1 VSGHLDPATTGPQP
15 PSAHGAYRWRTLAMA
30 ALLAAVTI
38 TWAALPGRTGAY
50 LRLALIAA
58 IVTAVATLAQLAVSN
73 VQPGSTA
80 GFASLADRML
90 DWLVAMIK
98 AIPWAE
104 LMTIAVLVLEVL
116 HPARPWHTGVLGVA
130 MLGFLISV
138 HLAETGA
145 RASVLRPQVP
155 LIAAGFGLAALAVGA
170 AALPTLPVGSVS
182 SVVRVIAAA
191 AAVVA
196 GALAVP
202 VWLGRQR

>member
-1 VSGHLDPATTGPQP
+1 VNAHLDLASPGQQ

-38 TWAALPGRTGAY
+38 AWAALPARTGAY

-58 IVTAVATLAQLAVSN
+58 IVTAVATLAQLAVAN

-80 GFASLADRML
+80 GFASLADRII
-90 DWLVAMIK
+90 DWLVATIK

-104 LMTIAVLVLEVL
+104 LMTIAVLLLEVQ
-116 HPARPWHTGVLGVA
+116 HPARPWHTGVLGLA
-130 MLGFLISV
+130 ILGFLVSV

-145 RASVLRPQVP
+145 PASVLRPQVP
-155 LIAAGFGLAALAVGA
+155 LIAAGLGLTALAVGA

-182 SVVRVIAAA
+182 SVVRVVAAA

-202 VWLGRQR
+202 VWLGRRR